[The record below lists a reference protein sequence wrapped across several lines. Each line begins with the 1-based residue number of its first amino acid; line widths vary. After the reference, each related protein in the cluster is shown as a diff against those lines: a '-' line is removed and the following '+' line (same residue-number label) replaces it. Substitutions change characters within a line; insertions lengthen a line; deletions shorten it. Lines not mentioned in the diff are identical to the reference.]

1 MKIMHKLL
9 NQKVAMGTAKFMKV
23 ICYIIIFL
31 FGIMLTLS
39 FMGRLQYNLQVGG
52 KTYPNAIYAEES
64 HEFYSRSLT
73 VNSSDSLRIHAAADD
88 GTIDIITYVAIT
100 VMYAINIIPFMFA
113 YWFLAKVFAN
123 VAKGEIFIQKNAY
136 YLLYFGAIQAVV
148 AIAVPFVKLLIVQI
162 ANALVADRISLAT
175 GTNMLNQFVPSVAF
189 IVAAYIINYGVHL
202 QDEADHTL

>member
-31 FGIMLTLS
+31 FVIMLALS
-39 FMGRLQYNLQVGG
+39 FMGRLQYHLQVGE
-52 KTYPNAIYAEES
+52 KTYAHAIYAEEDHDFS
-64 HEFYSRSLT
+64 MRSLT
-73 VNSSDSLRIHAAADD
+73 VKSNDSLRIHAAADD

-100 VMYAINIIPFMFA
+100 IMYAINIIPLMLA

-123 VAKGEIFIQKNAY
+123 VAKGEIFTQKNAH

-148 AIAVPFVKLLIVQI
+148 AIAVPFVKLLVVQI
-162 ANALVADRISLAT
+162 ANSLVADRISLAI
-175 GTNMLNQFVPSVAF
+175 GTNMLNEFVPSVAF
-189 IVAAYIINYGVHL
+189 IVAAYIINYG
-202 QDEADHTL
+202 